1 MKFDLTPF
9 RPVLGPIRPLDARF
23 DVGDHEPDRELK
35 QRLWRPSVVGCIF
48 VGVFVVGLLIW
59 AALANISAAT
69 VAPAEVRVEANRK
82 TLRHREGGVV
92 SQILVREGELVE
104 AGEPLLRFDDVQAR
118 AAVDVLQNQTD
129 AVLAQVARFAAESTG
144 SRNLTFPEALTSRMS
159 DPRVAGIVRDQQ
171 LLFTTRLQFFES
183 QQAVLTQ
190 RVEQLA
196 TQMVGVQAQIDSVEQ
211 QIELTEEELA
221 GYQTLFEKGYAPKTL
236 ILRYERSLSELK
248 GRQGAL
254 LAELNR
260 LRQAQ
265 GEARLQLTTL
275 RDERI
280 SQAAEGLRQMQTQLS
295 DVGPRLTAAQQ
306 VLDRTT
312 VRSPVAGYVLNL
324 TQFTVGGVVAPG
336 ELLMDVVPADAALI
350 VTARIPP
357 KDIDSV
363 HVGQEAR
370 VTISAFN
377 SRKVAPLDATVVTVS
392 ADRLLD
398 ANTGEA
404 YFQADLRIAPEA
416 LKELPAGQELS
427 PGMPAQAMIVTGERS
442 ILSYLVNPL
451 TDTIGEAMRE
461 E

>member
-1 MKFDLTPF
+1 MKFDLTPLK
-9 RPVLGPIRPLDARF
+9 PVLGPIRPIDSRF
-23 DVGDHEPDRELK
+23 DVGDHEPDKDLN
-35 QRLWRPSVVGCIF
+35 QRLWRPIVVGCVV
-48 VGVFVVGLLIW
+48 VGVFVVGLLLW
-59 AALANISAAT
+59 AAFANISAAA

-82 TLRHREGGVV
+82 TLRHRDGGVV
-92 SQILVREGELVE
+92 SQILVREGERVQ
-104 AGEPLLRFDDVQAR
+104 AGEPLIRFDDVQAK
-118 AAVDVLQNQTD
+118 AAVDILQNQMD
-129 AVLAQVARFAAESTG
+129 AVLAQSTRFAAESTNG
-144 SRNLTFPEALTSRMS
+144 RSLNFPEALTSRMS
-159 DPRVAGIVRDQQ
+159 DPRVAGLVRDQQ
-171 LLFTTRLQFFES
+171 LLFTSRLQFFES

-211 QIELTEEELA
+211 QIDLTEEELA

-236 ILRYERSLSELK
+236 ILRYERTLADLK
-248 GRQGAL
+248 GRKGAL

-312 VRSPVAGYVLNL
+312 VRSPVDGYVLNL
-324 TQFTVGGVVAPG
+324 TQFTVGGVVGAG

-350 VTARIPP
+350 VTARVAPR
-357 KDIDSV
+357 DIDNV
-363 HVGQEAR
+363 RVGQKAR
-370 VTISAFN
+370 VTISAFS
-377 SRKVAPLDATVVTVS
+377 SRKVPPLDATVVTVS
-392 ADRLLD
+392 ADRLID
-398 ANTGEA
+398 ATNGQA
-404 YFQADLRIAPEA
+404 YFTADLRIAPEA
-416 LKELPAGQELS
+416 LKELPSGVELS

-451 TDTIGEAMRE
+451 TDTINDAMRE